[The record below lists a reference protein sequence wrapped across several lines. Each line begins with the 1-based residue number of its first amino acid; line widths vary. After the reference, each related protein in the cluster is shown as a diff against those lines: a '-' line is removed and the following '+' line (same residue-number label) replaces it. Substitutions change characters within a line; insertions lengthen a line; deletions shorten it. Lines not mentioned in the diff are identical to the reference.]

1 VIAITKETARRIAL
15 GAIALCG
22 LAAGWAVADEAAV
35 KQTLQGRFPG
45 MVVDSVKKAPFA
57 GLYEVILDGEIVYT
71 DEKVE
76 YFFSGS
82 IYDIRT
88 LPPRNLTQDN
98 AGRMVV
104 SVLTG
109 ARDSAI
115 KRVKGDGKRTLYTF
129 EDPNCGYCKQLSREL
144 IKIDNVTIY
153 TFLLPILSQD
163 SVEKSRAVWCAEDR
177 AQAWENL
184 MLRAALPENARNCTT
199 PIERNRELMRRFGIR
214 GTPAIYLEDGRRI
227 GGYLPAAQIEQALNS
242 VAVQ

>member
-1 VIAITKETARRIAL
+1 MPVKIAAVAL
-15 GAIALCG
+15 ALWV
-22 LAAGWAVADEAAV
+22 LSAGWARADETSI
-35 KQTLQGRFPG
+35 KQALQARFPN
-45 MVVDSVKKAPFA
+45 MAVESVKKAPFA
-57 GLYEVILDGEIVYT
+57 GLYEVVLDGEIVYT

-104 SVLTG
+104 NTLTG
-109 ARDSAI
+109 ARDAAI

-144 IKIDNVTIY
+144 AKIDNVTVY

-177 AQAWENL
+177 AQAWEDL
-184 MLRAALPENARNCTT
+184 MLKAALPDGVRNCAT

-214 GTPAIYLEDGRRI
+214 GTPAVYLGDGRRI

-242 VAVQ
+242 VAAQ